1 MLESKKT
8 TRYVFYVY
16 LMLLTWGI
24 LFKFETNPEFIA
36 FFLAS
41 RYINWI
47 PFSEPLIVD
56 GKIVFAEMLFNLI
69 SFIPLGVCVGLL
81 TYQIFIRV
89 FKSQT
94 RKWVNILGMLS
105 LGFAYLVLLLLHLIG
120 V

>member
-36 FFLAS
+36 FFLAP

-47 PFSEPLIVD
+47 HFQ
-56 GKIVFAEMLFNLI
+56 N
-69 SFIPLGVCVGLL
+69 
-81 TYQIFIRV
+81 
-89 FKSQT
+89 
-94 RKWVNILGMLS
+94 
-105 LGFAYLVLLLLHLIG
+105 H
-120 V
+120 

>member
-36 FFLAS
+36 FFLAP

-47 PFSEPLIVD
+47 PFSEPLMD
-56 GKIVFAEMLFNLI
+56 
-69 SFIPLGVCVGLL
+69 S
-81 TYQIFIRV
+81 IFRTTNSRWKNC
-89 FKSQT
+89 FC
-94 RKWVNILGMLS
+94 
-105 LGFAYLVLLLLHLIG
+105 
-120 V
+120 